1 MVELAI
7 FRNVVLFSECDYDYG
22 MSEKLD
28 RRRRRTQKAVLDAAE
43 ELFVENGYRATKLEA
58 IAERADVAISSIYF
72 NFEGGKS
79 DLYIALAMRSA
90 TLNEEALAPA
100 FEADLD
106 PFERLAAVGKAYST
120 FHIENPLALRLLSLQ
135 DVDRE
140 GNERVDA
147 AREEIRAS
155 IFKILHQLEDL
166 IGEALEAG
174 GNEGVSARAVTVFL
188 FGSWNGA
195 LSLHGRDLL
204 TTPNLKGVLRT
215 GEKLVIGAIR
225 SGNAAAIDMKGNEN

>member
-1 MVELAI
+1 M
-7 FRNVVLFSECDYDYG
+7 G
-22 MSEKLD
+22 EKLD

-43 ELFVENGYRATKLEA
+43 ELFIERGYRATKLEA
-58 IAERADVAISSIYF
+58 IAEWADVAISSIYF

-79 DLYIALAMRSA
+79 DLYIALAKRA
-90 TLNEEALAPA
+90 AALNAEALQPA

-106 PFERLAAVGKAYST
+106 PYKRLAAVGKAYSA

-147 AREEIRAS
+147 AREEIRAA
-155 IFKILHQLEDL
+155 IFTILHRLEGL
-166 IGEALEAG
+166 IGETLEAG

-195 LSLHGRDLL
+195 LSLHSRDLL
-204 TTPNLKGVLRT
+204 TTTNLKGVLRT

-225 SGNAAAIDMKGNEN
+225 SGNAAAIDTKGNEN